1 MELSIC
7 RRSLAPSLFALT
19 VLIPFGCNGSSGP
32 GSGATTSGPL
42 TILANYQARA
52 PRTCSTV
59 TSPPSTET
67 ASILVQCSMD
77 GLAGYHLGLVQDVK
91 LQFGKSRP
99 FVYNT
104 DAELP
109 GIDLT
114 AQVYPLQGSYTAY
127 MCEPI
132 NNMSPAGRS
141 CTKSVVPAA
150 QGWCYK
156 TSFGDYKCRMAGNP
170 PKMEQGMPAPQTF

>member
-1 MELSIC
+1 MSTTLRVRDLTPCI
-7 RRSLAPSLFALT
+7 LAVVFFST
-19 VLIPFGCNGSSGP
+19 IGCNSTAGQ
-32 GSGATTSGPL
+32 GSGSTTSGAL
-42 TILANYQARA
+42 TMLPDYQARA
-52 PRTCSTV
+52 PRTCSPV
-59 TSPPSTET
+59 TSPPSVAT
-67 ASILVQCSMD
+67 AQILVQCSMD
-77 GLAGYHLGLVQDVK
+77 GRAGLHLGLVQDVK

-99 FVYNT
+99 FAYNT

-141 CTKSVVPAA
+141 CIKSVVPAS

-156 TSFGDYKCRMAGNP
+156 TSFGDYKCTMAGNP